1 MDIIT
6 SIPVRTFQSESI
18 SSLLQ
23 DVHERVSRRAYQN
36 FETRGCADGHA
47 LDDWLEAERELIIKP
62 IPNVHVGPEDII
74 VEMILPEINLPNLS
88 VHLAPRQLVI
98 SSGVE
103 DNGLQVCQ
111 VIDLPLEIS
120 LDGVDAEQ
128 FSNMLRITTALA

>member
-47 LDDWLEAERELIIKP
+47 LDDWLEAEYRLAERLNP
-62 IPNVHVGPEDII
+62 IEYLG
-74 VEMILPEINLPNLS
+74 
-88 VHLAPRQLVI
+88 
-98 SSGVE
+98 
-103 DNGLQVCQ
+103 
-111 VIDLPLEIS
+111 
-120 LDGVDAEQ
+120 
-128 FSNMLRITTALA
+128 